1 MKEDFSELVEYLDG
15 KFNTIDGKFELIDG
29 KFERVDEKFDKIDEK
44 FDKIDGRFD
53 KIEGE
58 IGDIKGEIL
67 GLKENLADKA
77 DKIDIDNLLTAIDGY
92 AKKADTYFQEMVA
105 LSHKVDRH
113 EKWLLQLADKLGV
126 KLEY

>member
-1 MKEDFSELVEYLDG
+1 MKEDFSELIQYL
-15 KFNTIDGKFELIDG
+15 
-29 KFERVDEKFDKIDEK
+29 DEKFN
-44 FDKIDGRFD
+44 KIDG
-53 KIEGE
+53 EMQ
-58 IGDIKGEIL
+58 

-113 EKWLLQLADKLGV
+113 EKWLLQLAEKLGV